1 VDVAVV
7 HALVLPL
14 ALLALLCLPC
24 FVALVICA
32 DDLIDRVAWN
42 IADRREARR
51 ERRLLDKLEQAL
63 PDLPEPVV
71 PPLPAGSRPSIQ
83 EIAAD
88 LRRLGRQRLGVAATS
103 SVWHAAILRAYDER
117 LRLACG
123 CLEIPE
129 HLGELDGIDLEI
141 ERVRVEGELAGA
153 GLVLNTVRRRG
164 GTAA

>member
-1 VDVAVV
+1 VAVV

-32 DDLIDRVAWN
+32 DDLIDRIAWN
-42 IADRREARR
+42 MADRREARR
-51 ERRLLDKLEQAL
+51 EKRLLEQLDRAL
-63 PDLPEPVV
+63 PDLSPPVV
-71 PPLPAGSRPSIQ
+71 PTQSLGARPSIQ

-88 LRRLGRQRLGVAATS
+88 LRRLGRQRLGVAASS

-117 LRLACG
+117 LRLACR

-129 HLGELDGIDLEI
+129 HLTELDGIDLEI

-153 GLVLNTVRRRG
+153 GLVLSTARRRG